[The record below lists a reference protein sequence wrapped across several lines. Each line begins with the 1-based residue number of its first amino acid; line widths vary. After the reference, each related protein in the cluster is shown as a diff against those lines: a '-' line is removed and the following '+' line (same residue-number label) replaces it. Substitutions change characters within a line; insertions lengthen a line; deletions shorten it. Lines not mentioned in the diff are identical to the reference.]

1 MSYIIKAYNIQQ
13 NKQGF
18 LLGIFKM
25 GELSKFVR
33 YSQRIVIEF
42 NEDNKPEYNSDVQ
55 RKISPTKVDGI
66 ADFLIHDAD
75 SFFPTNIV
83 LAIPTAAIEQI
94 EENDGSSVNI
104 VLKDFVLA
112 ENQKQDGDTYITIID
127 GQHRI
132 AGIEKAIK
140 RLLDEIRNLEI
151 SVRTSVETSSY
162 EVELK
167 QKHEL
172 LNRLYNFEII
182 ATFFIDPTLDYQA
195 MIFSTINRTQTR
207 VSEDL
212 VYSLFGLSKEDSPQK
227 TSLEVAIALNASDK
241 SPFYNRI
248 KVAGARYNKGLPPL
262 SQAMMVKSIL
272 YSISPNLK
280 QAEIEKNK
288 TREYVKNKTGG
299 TFLPFRKY
307 YGEGR
312 DEIIAIIISAYFRAV
327 KEAFKNNENQSFWDL
342 QTSTNIL
349 QTTVG
354 YQGLFLILIEIL
366 RNSNEEERVSK
377 EYYYELLLKAKDVD
391 FEDPG
396 EKKLFPFTSKS
407 INILY
412 NQIGEKIFGSNFEP
426 KKVKE

>member
-151 SVRTSVETSSY
+151 SRTSVETSSY

-195 MIFSTINRTQTR
+195 MIF
-207 VSEDL
+207 
-212 VYSLFGLSKEDSPQK
+212 
-227 TSLEVAIALNASDK
+227 
-241 SPFYNRI
+241 
-248 KVAGARYNKGLPPL
+248 
-262 SQAMMVKSIL
+262 
-272 YSISPNLK
+272 
-280 QAEIEKNK
+280 
-288 TREYVKNKTGG
+288 
-299 TFLPFRKY
+299 
-307 YGEGR
+307 
-312 DEIIAIIISAYFRAV
+312 
-327 KEAFKNNENQSFWDL
+327 L
-342 QTSTNIL
+342 Q
-349 QTTVG
+349 
-354 YQGLFLILIEIL
+354 
-366 RNSNEEERVSK
+366 
-377 EYYYELLLKAKDVD
+377 
-391 FEDPG
+391 
-396 EKKLFPFTSKS
+396 
-407 INILY
+407 
-412 NQIGEKIFGSNFEP
+412 
-426 KKVKE
+426 